1 MVPAATAPA
10 DQAQPRLP
18 VAHGGPR
25 YWAHGYRQMLAWDL
39 ADLRLQV
46 PIFACVLVLQG
57 AGFVLGVGLWF
68 SHIPQAA
75 AAFVVTG
82 IPVVNLV
89 TAGLIFEP
97 QIVADQRAA
106 GSYEFLQSM
115 PAPRGAT
122 AMAWYTV
129 ALITAVPA
137 VVLTLVTGVVR
148 YHLHLDITPAVVS
161 AVLAVSLTGVL
172 MGYAIAHAVTVPMV
186 ARLVSTSL
194 IFVIFGFSPIMFPA
208 GQLPGWL
215 AQVNQW
221 LPFGS
226 MATIMRSAL
235 ITGMAAGVGRAYLVV
250 AAWAVVSGL
259 IAAWAVGRRG

>member
-1 MVPAATAPA
+1 MVPAAVARA
-10 DQAQPRLP
+10 GAARPRLP
-18 VAHGGPR
+18 VARGGPR
-25 YWAHGYRQMLAWDL
+25 RWAHGYWRMLAWDL

-46 PIFACVLVLQG
+46 PILACVLILQG
-57 AGFVLGVGLWF
+57 AGFVLGIGLLF
-68 SHIPQAA
+68 HPMPEPAA
-75 AAFVVTG
+75 LFVVTG
-82 IPVVNLV
+82 LPVVNLITV
-89 TAGLIFEP
+89 GLIFEP

-115 PAPRGAT
+115 PVPRSAT
-122 AMAWYTV
+122 ALAWYTV

-137 VVLTLVTGVVR
+137 VVLTVVTGVAR
-148 YHLHLDITPAVVS
+148 YHLHLDITPAIVP

-172 MGYAIAHAVTVPMV
+172 MGYALAHAITVPMIT
-186 ARLVSTSL
+186 RLVSASL
-194 IFVIFGFSPIMFPA
+194 IFVSFGFSPIMFPA

-215 AQVNQW
+215 AQVNRW

-235 ITGMAAGVGRAYLVV
+235 VTGTAAGVGRAYLVV

-259 IAAWAVGRRG
+259 VAAWAVGRRG

>member
-1 MVPAATAPA
+1 MSPAASAPA
-10 DQAQPRLP
+10 GVVRPRLP
-18 VAHGGPR
+18 VARRGLG
-25 YWAHGYRQMLAWDL
+25 YGLHGYWRMLVWDF
-39 ADLRLQV
+39 ADLRLQL
-46 PIFACVLVLQG
+46 PILASVLILQG
-57 AGFVLGVGLWF
+57 AGFALGIGLLF
-68 SHIPQAA
+68 SHIPQPA

-82 IPVVNLV
+82 IPVVNLI

-115 PAPRGAT
+115 PTPRSVV

-137 VVLTLVTGVVR
+137 VVLTLAAGVAR
-148 YHLHLDITPAVVS
+148 YHLHLNITPAVVP
-161 AVLAVSLTGVL
+161 AMLAVSLTGVL
-172 MGYAIAHAVTVPMV
+172 MGYAVAHAIAEPMI
-186 ARLVSTSL
+186 ARLVSVSL
-194 IFVIFGFSPIMFPA
+194 IFVLFGFSPVMFPA

-215 AQVNQW
+215 AQVNRW

-235 ITGMAAGVGRAYLVV
+235 VSGMATGVERAYLVV
-250 AAWAVVSGL
+250 AGWAVISGL
-259 IAAWAVGRRG
+259 IAAWAVGHRR